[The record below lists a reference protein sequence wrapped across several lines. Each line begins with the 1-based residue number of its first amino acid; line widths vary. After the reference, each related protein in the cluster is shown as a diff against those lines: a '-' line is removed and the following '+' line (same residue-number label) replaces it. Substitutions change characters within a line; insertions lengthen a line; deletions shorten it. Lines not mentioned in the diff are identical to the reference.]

1 MIPGVYLMYSI
12 HGRTALITGGA
23 QRIGKALC
31 IGLAQAGANVIVH
44 FNNSREAAA
53 DVAAEIQSSGR
64 KAWTL
69 GANLADRNQC
79 AAVLERANEMSGSID
94 ILVNNASVFP
104 ENTIG
109 EFTGEDLDFNVQDNA
124 FAPLLLSRSFAAQQR
139 SGVIVNLLD
148 SRITNY
154 DRTHAAYHIS
164 KRMLHTITRML
175 SLELAP
181 GIRVGGVAPGLVL
194 HPPGEDESYLEKNKH
209 TLPLQR
215 YGDVE
220 SVFEAVR
227 FLIASDFVTGQVI
240 YVDGGQ
246 NLKSAVYC

>member
-1 MIPGVYLMYSI
+1 MTYSI
-12 HGRTALITGGA
+12 SGRTVLVTGGA
-23 QRIGKALC
+23 RRIGKALC
-31 IGLAQAGANVIVH
+31 IGLAKAGANVIVH

-53 DVAAEIQSSGR
+53 SVADEIHSLGKR
-64 KAWTL
+64 AWTL
-69 GANLADRNQC
+69 ETDLSDRDQC
-79 AAVLERANEMSGSID
+79 ASMMDRANEMSGSID

-109 EFTGEDLDFNVQDNA
+109 EITGEDLDFNVQVNA

-148 SRITNY
+148 SRITDY

-164 KRMLHTITRML
+164 KRMLHTLTRML

-181 GIRVGGVAPGLVL
+181 DIRVGGVAPGLVL
-194 HPPGEDESYLEKNKH
+194 PPTGEDESFLEKNKH
-209 TLPLQR
+209 TLPLRR
-215 YGDVE
+215 YGDVG

-227 FLIASDFVTGQVI
+227 FLIVSDFVTGQII

-246 NLKSAVYC
+246 NLRSAVYC

>member
-1 MIPGVYLMYSI
+1 MYSI
-12 HGRTALITGGA
+12 SGRTALITGGA
-23 QRIGKALC
+23 KRIGKALC
-31 IGLAQAGANVIVH
+31 LGLAQAGANVIVH

-53 DVAAEIQSSGR
+53 SVAAEIQALGR

-69 GANLADRNQC
+69 DADLADRNQC
-79 AAVLERANEMSGSID
+79 ASMVDRANGLSGSID
-94 ILVNNASVFP
+94 ILVNSASVFP
-104 ENTIG
+104 ENTIH
-109 EFTGEDLDFNVQDNA
+109 EFTGEDLDFNVQVNA

-139 SGVIVNLLD
+139 TGVIVNLLD
-148 SRITNY
+148 SRITDY

-164 KRMLHTITRML
+164 KRMLHTITRIL

-194 HPPGEDESYLEKNKH
+194 PPPGEDESFLEKNKH

-215 YGDVE
+215 YGNVE

-227 FLIASDFVTGQVI
+227 FLIASDFVTGQII
-240 YVDGGQ
+240 YVDGGR
-246 NLKSAVYC
+246 NLKTAPYC